1 MLNSTSQNTPSTS
14 TDPLKYN
21 AELFKKSKFCSV
33 CCRCMGEF
41 FYTLPSQYCK
51 ICYYEFIKELQD
63 EDEQPVKQIIT
74 KVEKKEVKTF
84 KKLTEEE
91 DYQKAESF
99 GNIKLIFGK
108 YKNMTLNQILA
119 LDKDQGTNYLRWLYG
134 SMEQDKT
141 RKKSPTQLAI
151 MKFINL
157 VVGV

>member
-1 MLNSTSQNTPSTS
+1 MQV
-14 TDPLKYN
+14 
-21 AELFKKSKFCSV
+21 SK
-33 CCRCMGEF
+33 
-41 FYTLPSQYCK
+41 T
-51 ICYYEFIKELQD
+51 
-63 EDEQPVKQIIT
+63 
-74 KVEKKEVKTF
+74 VEKKSF

-91 DYQKAESF
+91 EYAKAESF

>member
-1 MLNSTSQNTPSTS
+1 MQV
-14 TDPLKYN
+14 
-21 AELFKKSKFCSV
+21 SK
-33 CCRCMGEF
+33 
-41 FYTLPSQYCK
+41 T
-51 ICYYEFIKELQD
+51 
-63 EDEQPVKQIIT
+63 
-74 KVEKKEVKTF
+74 VEKKTF

-91 DYQKAESF
+91 EYAKAESF

-108 YKNMTLNQILA
+108 YKDMTLNKILA
-119 LDKDQGTNYLRWLYG
+119 LDKDEGTNYLRWLHG

>member
-1 MLNSTSQNTPSTS
+1 MQV
-14 TDPLKYN
+14 
-21 AELFKKSKFCSV
+21 SK
-33 CCRCMGEF
+33 
-41 FYTLPSQYCK
+41 T
-51 ICYYEFIKELQD
+51 
-63 EDEQPVKQIIT
+63 
-74 KVEKKEVKTF
+74 VERKTF

-91 DYQKAESF
+91 EYAKAESF

-108 YKNMTLNQILA
+108 YKDMTLNQILA
-119 LDKDQGTNYLRWLYG
+119 LDKDVGTNYLRWLYG

>member
-1 MLNSTSQNTPSTS
+1 MQV
-14 TDPLKYN
+14 
-21 AELFKKSKFCSV
+21 SK
-33 CCRCMGEF
+33 
-41 FYTLPSQYCK
+41 T
-51 ICYYEFIKELQD
+51 
-63 EDEQPVKQIIT
+63 
-74 KVEKKEVKTF
+74 VEKKTF

-91 DYQKAESF
+91 EYAKAETY

-108 YKNMTLNQILA
+108 YKDMTLNKILA
-119 LDKDQGTNYLRWLYG
+119 LDKDEGTNYLRWLYG

>member
-1 MLNSTSQNTPSTS
+1 MLNSTSQTVSSTS
-14 TDPLKYN
+14 TDVLKYN
-21 AELFKKSKFCSV
+21 PELFKKSQFCSV

-51 ICYYEFIKELQD
+51 VCYYEYIKELQD
-63 EDEQPVKQIIT
+63 EDKEPQII
-74 KVEKKEVKTF
+74 KKKEIKSF

-91 DYQKAESF
+91 EYQKAESY

-108 YKNMTLNQILA
+108 YKDMSLNQILA
-119 LDKDQGTNYLRWLYG
+119 LDKDVGTNYLRWLYG

-141 RKKSPTQLAI
+141 RKKTPTQMAI
-151 MKFINL
+151 MKYINL

>member
-1 MLNSTSQNTPSTS
+1 MQV
-14 TDPLKYN
+14 
-21 AELFKKSKFCSV
+21 SK
-33 CCRCMGEF
+33 
-41 FYTLPSQYCK
+41 T
-51 ICYYEFIKELQD
+51 I
-63 EDEQPVKQIIT
+63 
-74 KVEKKEVKTF
+74 EKKTF

-91 DYQKAESF
+91 EYAKAESF

-108 YKNMTLNQILA
+108 YKDMTLNQILA
-119 LDKDQGTNYLRWLYG
+119 LDKNQGSDYLRWLYG

>member
-1 MLNSTSQNTPSTS
+1 MQ
-14 TDPLKYN
+14 
-21 AELFKKSKFCSV
+21 
-33 CCRCMGEF
+33 
-41 FYTLPSQYCK
+41 
-51 ICYYEFIKELQD
+51 
-63 EDEQPVKQIIT
+63 VKTI
-74 KVEKKEVKTF
+74 EKKTYQ
-84 KKLTEEE
+84 KLTEEQE
-91 DYQKAESF
+91 YSKAESY
-99 GNIKLIFGK
+99 GNIKIIFGK

>member
-1 MLNSTSQNTPSTS
+1 MQ
-14 TDPLKYN
+14 
-21 AELFKKSKFCSV
+21 
-33 CCRCMGEF
+33 
-41 FYTLPSQYCK
+41 
-51 ICYYEFIKELQD
+51 
-63 EDEQPVKQIIT
+63 VKTI
-74 KVEKKEVKTF
+74 EKKHYQ
-84 KKLTEEE
+84 KLTEEQE
-91 DYQKAESF
+91 YSKAESY

>member
-1 MLNSTSQNTPSTS
+1 MQ
-14 TDPLKYN
+14 
-21 AELFKKSKFCSV
+21 
-33 CCRCMGEF
+33 
-41 FYTLPSQYCK
+41 
-51 ICYYEFIKELQD
+51 
-63 EDEQPVKQIIT
+63 VKTI
-74 KVEKKEVKTF
+74 EKKPYQ
-84 KKLTEEE
+84 KLTEEQE
-91 DYQKAESF
+91 YSKAESY
-99 GNIKLIFGK
+99 GNIKIIFGK

>member
-1 MLNSTSQNTPSTS
+1 MQV
-14 TDPLKYN
+14 
-21 AELFKKSKFCSV
+21 SK
-33 CCRCMGEF
+33 
-41 FYTLPSQYCK
+41 T
-51 ICYYEFIKELQD
+51 
-63 EDEQPVKQIIT
+63 
-74 KVEKKEVKTF
+74 VEKKTF

-91 DYQKAESF
+91 EYAKAESF

-108 YKNMTLNQILA
+108 YKDMTLNQILV
-119 LDKDQGTNYLRWLYG
+119 LDKDVGTNYLRWLYG

>member
-1 MLNSTSQNTPSTS
+1 MLNSTSQTVPSTS
-14 TDPLKYN
+14 TDNLKYN
-21 AELFKKSKFCSV
+21 PDIFKESQFCSV

-51 ICYYEFIKELQD
+51 VCYYEYIKELQD
-63 EDEQPVKQIIT
+63 EDEQPVKQIIK
-74 KVEKKEVKTF
+74 KVEKKSF

-91 DYQKAESF
+91 EYQKAESF
-99 GNIKLIFGK
+99 GSIKLIFGK

-119 LDKDQGTNYLRWLYG
+119 LDKDVGTNYLRWLYG

-141 RKKSPTQLAI
+141 RKKSPTQMAI
-151 MKFINL
+151 MKYIKL